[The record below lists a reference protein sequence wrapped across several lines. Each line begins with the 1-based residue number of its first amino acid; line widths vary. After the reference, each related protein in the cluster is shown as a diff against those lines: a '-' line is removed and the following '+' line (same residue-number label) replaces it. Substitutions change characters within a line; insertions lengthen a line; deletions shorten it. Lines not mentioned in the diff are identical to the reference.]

1 MSRTDTAS
9 RIVAA
14 SPHDV
19 YAAMTGEDAMLAWLP
34 PTGMR
39 GEMRAFDMRPGG
51 HYRMLLHYEDASIAG
66 KTRGGSDDVAVRIT
80 DLVPG
85 ALVAQAVDFVSDDPA
100 FSGTMVMNWILEA
113 VDEGTRVTIRAENVP
128 EGISAEDHLEG
139 LRSSL
144 ENLAGFLEGRE

>member
-1 MSRTDTAS
+1 MGRTDTTS

-14 SPHDV
+14 SPKAV
-19 YAAMTGEDAMLAWLP
+19 YAAMTEEDAMLAWLP
-34 PTGMR
+34 PAGMR
-39 GEMRAFDMRPGG
+39 GEMREFDMRPGG
-51 HYRMLLHYEDASIAG
+51 HYRMVLHYEDDTIAG
-66 KTRGGSDDVAVRIT
+66 KTGEGSDDVVVRIT

-139 LRSSL
+139 LASSL
-144 ENLAGFLEGRE
+144 ENLAGFLGGRE